1 MLFRSAIYVR
11 VACRQR
17 DNSAVAAQQESLE
30 RYCTRHGLTVTRRY
44 CDWSG
49 TAPVTVS
56 LSRDGIVTMGL
67 QVCFHWI
74 NDLLVADFCGPLAW
88 AGSINCSFPPRTA
101 SAGTCASC

>member
-1 MLFRSAIYVR
+1 
-11 VACRQR
+11 
-17 DNSAVAAQQESLE
+17 
-30 RYCTRHGLTVTRRY
+30 
-44 CDWSG
+44 
-49 TAPVTVS
+49 
-56 LSRDGIVTMGL
+56 MGL